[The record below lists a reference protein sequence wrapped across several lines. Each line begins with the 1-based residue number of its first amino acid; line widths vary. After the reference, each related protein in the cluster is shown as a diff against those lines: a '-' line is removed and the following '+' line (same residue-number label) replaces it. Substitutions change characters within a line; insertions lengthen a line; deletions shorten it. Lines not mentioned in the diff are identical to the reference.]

1 MESEHEENVGNSV
14 HQINFEADMKP
25 EESTVYDTISNDIIQ
40 EDQEE
45 SIEDNE
51 EEEIV
56 YEAYEISDLPAT
68 NIQTIQT
75 QNQQTHP
82 KINLLRQNNQTH
94 TLIQQ
99 QQQQQQQQAQQ
110 TQSTIVQSSK
120 QQIQQQQQATIIP
133 VTLSGTNDD
142 HSSADLNFFLAL
154 LPDIKMMRL
163 DQKRKLRIEILQ
175 LIDRILNN

>member
-14 HQINFEADMKP
+14 HQINFETDMKP
-25 EESTVYDTISNDIIQ
+25 EESTIYDTISNDIIQ

-56 YEAYEISDLPAT
+56 YEAYEISDLPAP

-75 QNQQTHP
+75 QNQQNHP

-99 QQQQQQQQAQQ
+99 QQQQQQDQQQ
-110 TQSTIVQSSK
+110 TQSTIVQNK
-120 QQIQQQQQATIIP
+120 QQIQQQQATIIP
-133 VTLSGTNDD
+133 VTLSGTSDD